1 MLEKADQREKIA
13 ILLMCSSGIRVG
25 GIIFT
30 QNKKFGKDRHV
41 FVIRDLY

>member
-1 MLEKADQREKIA
+1 MLEKADQWGKIA

-25 GIIFT
+25 GLSSLKIR
-30 QNKKFGKDRHV
+30 NLEKDRHV